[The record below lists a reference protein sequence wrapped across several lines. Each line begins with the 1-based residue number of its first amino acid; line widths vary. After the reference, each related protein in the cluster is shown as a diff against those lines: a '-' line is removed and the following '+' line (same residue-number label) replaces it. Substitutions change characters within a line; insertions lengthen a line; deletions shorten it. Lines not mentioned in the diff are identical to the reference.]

1 MSKIIIETSTLGR
14 SNWAVVYQFI
24 KSIVEKKTK
33 LEILESI
40 KKIANLRLAS
50 THLDKDV
57 YSLYGEEVSLEKIST
72 LSSNDTCFSI
82 IYKKNDD
89 REDFVELVPFV
100 LLQEKF
106 RGIISLG
113 IDIGKLDK
121 QSSYIF
127 KCSDF
132 FILIDNIKPKFGQK
146 SIYFINEKKIDKETG
161 EVKNISK
168 KGITSL
174 RGKSEAKETVGKRTV
189 YSRRFLPLFRITE
202 KNYKIIF
209 GNGIEDE
216 NVDCQERDFINKSIE
231 QIKAELFPTR
241 GTGKKN
247 SELKSILESPN
258 SIFGHWLENGY
269 FYSLDE
275 DDAIPENKEGIQ
287 GIKNILQIYKNSIF
301 ELVQNIIFHGG
312 KKGLLYCVFDRWEN
326 LSDIT
331 KKKLLHP
338 DVYRVTHNDLRFLRI
353 GVFDFSPKGII
364 DTFDSEEELSL
375 MDFFNPETITTT
387 GLTRLDMRYAARLGI
402 KTFVKT
408 VSKYK
413 GYFSVESSQTI
424 NNRIIKS
431 GLHTTFEK
439 EKVQF
444 QKGNDP
450 IEYLDGT
457 HYEIL
462 LPVIA
467 TENQPEERY
476 HFQKKSLP
484 SENLKKYFWNNA
496 SHNTIE
502 AIVLPKEISDINNST
517 TKDIQIKNIEIT
529 GNQII
534 EEINKKANSHKSEI
548 AINLENKEID
558 PKLIFKLLAYLQL
571 KEPNNGFEKI
581 ILTNTADHFIDE
593 FCGLVKTLLIDTD
606 AKQLWSNQSGIILI
620 NEDLRVQIISGETK
634 EELYAINEELSKY
647 YHSNKNFFDK
657 PNASSSIPQEFI
669 LPYDILVN
677 SSSHTSLFETYLK
690 NLLKRRIISD
700 NNRQGCLVNHKNT
713 YIGNKI
719 IVKNYYE
726 ADTLFLNSFFTERFA
741 YLIISNFKK
750 LIEKRELV
758 PIKGKELVLIGY
770 KHYSEYLLK
779 TIKKTIEQFLK
790 KESGENKIH
799 IHLVIANEEKDTLGG
814 DEISFN
820 FDRKNG
826 DREEM
831 LQKRIISNPD
841 DYCFVTIV
849 PIGSTLSTNDK
860 VIAFFKLW
868 FRKQQEYRSK
878 TESYQKESREEL
890 DLKNECFIYNHCVI
904 VVRDKIQNSPTTLEK
919 YYKWEAIKAKE
930 RVVTT
935 SYNNAPQIHFS
946 IQIASEN
953 DDKTENNWEKRLNQ
967 NISFPKNWKEEKY
980 VNYTENSS
988 INSQNL
994 MGFPKVG
1001 ISNEE
1006 HREELERLFELKN
1019 DIYKG
1024 HINIFNS
1031 HHKYY
1036 IDTETFVKR
1045 KDTKLAIWLNSLKE
1059 KAISIF
1065 KNDLL
1070 NILITPN
1077 AESESDFIHV
1087 VNETI
1092 FNHNALIV
1100 YLDINNW
1107 QNNITHKL
1115 SFLKEL
1121 NNVRY
1126 HYVDQALLTGE
1137 SYSKTKNYLFSIVD
1151 RINFSSIFSIVNRL
1165 PFDKLQ
1171 EIKQEIRDNL
1181 FVFVNLHYPASK
1193 ELGQECELCKLKE
1206 YYKKLKERTVLE
1218 NCHEVIENNI
1228 KKIESKDFKRLIE
1241 SDGKENRS
1249 FQCEDQK
1256 KREIKRER
1264 VQRRNFIRLVLTH
1277 ELYYIISEI
1286 AHEKNNT
1293 FNTSCVKIKD
1303 QLDMIYDKLCGNN
1316 SATNTSISEIN
1327 EKIDSWF
1334 KNDLS
1339 QIGNEELRN
1348 RIGEYLNKKLQ
1359 IDKKISFLKVISSPP
1374 LSQYI
1379 IMRQCAHEKLLVELD
1394 NILCNKDNKNNEYSY
1409 DDLRLLK
1416 SILKSLSFLKSNAL
1430 VRKMVIIG
1438 VWDILWEIVCNLEE
1452 ERANLTNIKKA
1463 IEGQKVSSDL
1473 FGSSITL
1480 LKEIDFDIE
1489 SLPKEKSE
1497 IIKDF
1502 SQDMQFLIKNTI
1514 VEDETKAIFLGELL
1528 RTGNEIEKFDNKTEI
1543 SKTNLSLKGKK
1554 ENNALFNYKCGD
1566 SNDDFKKEYIKFLVW
1581 LFYDN
1586 TTIIRRALD
1595 NFIKEL
1601 DKEKQI
1607 YSCFYNEDNSFKS
1620 FRQFK
1625 EAIQEEVFDTEKGKK
1640 NFVDYLAFK
1649 IETEYYYLSFQPY
1662 LNNGDNID
1670 YLKKLICVTY
1680 AKLKLKDLI
1689 QDKHKED
1696 IEIDTRDLMEIF
1708 ASIMGADTAFF
1719 SMRKNKNIYPI
1730 SLYGKIGDTLNK
1742 WDYDQWF
1749 LANNYRTGIALKS
1762 KKIKAPLIHRFTL
1775 QDESG
1780 IDFGEK
1786 RDLGAENL
1794 GIYLIAHSS
1803 NTAKQNETSFENNK
1817 ELIEQ
1822 NRRQKSTTVSA
1833 TITFLYNKKTEPI
1846 DGNMELQPE
1855 TIFRINFQESGR
1867 LLLLLKNEINKYVID
1882 FLVNDKVFDLWVE
1895 KHLNG
1900 ANFNNAYKNNG
1911 HINNSAIA
1919 EMQKLESLPID
1930 TFKSLALIWFHFTN
1944 HLVSFLYTN
1953 IVKGAYENY
1962 SLKLN
1967 DQFTIISIDTTL
1979 KDIFTNP
1986 FKEILMELLRIKW
1999 NDGRERETDKHKI
2012 EFNFNVNQDNTISM
2026 NKHILQSF
2034 IVQHLHNCLNKHCG
2048 KTEVKTVYI
2057 SVENNYISI
2066 KEDVIIKNDKYRA
2079 TKKKE
2084 FEWKRKQIKK
2094 MNCQEYSS
2102 TTLTSLQGYINYVNS
2117 KLQKEYSSC
2126 NFGFDSDDNF
2136 FLTINYKKK

>member
-1 MSKIIIETSTLGR
+1 MSKIIIATSTLGR
-14 SNWAVVYQFI
+14 SNWAVIYQFI

-72 LSSNDTCFSI
+72 LSSKDTCFSI

-113 IDIGKLDK
+113 IDIDKLDK
-121 QSSYIF
+121 QNSYIF

-132 FILIDNIKPKFGQK
+132 FILIDKIKPKFGQK
-146 SIYFINEKKIDKETG
+146 SIYFINEKNIDKETG

-168 KGITSL
+168 NGITSL

-189 YSRRFLPLFRITE
+189 SSRRFLPLFRITE
-202 KNYKIIF
+202 KNYTIIF
-209 GNGIEDE
+209 GNGNEDE
-216 NVDCQERDFINKSIE
+216 SVDCQERDFINKSIE

-496 SHNTIE
+496 SHNIIE
-502 AIVLPKEISDINNST
+502 AIVLPKEICDINNST
-517 TKDIQIKNIEIT
+517 TKDIQIKNIQIT

-581 ILTNTADHFIDE
+581 ILTNAADHFIDE

-657 PNASSSIPQEFI
+657 PNASRSIPQEFI

-677 SSSHTSLFETYLK
+677 SSSHTSLFEIYLE

-741 YLIISNFKK
+741 YLIVSNLKK
-750 LIEKRELV
+750 LIKKKELM
-758 PIKGKELVLIGY
+758 PIKGKDLVLIGY

-841 DYCFVTIV
+841 DYCFATIV

-967 NISFPKNWKEEKY
+967 NISFPKNWQEEKY

-1286 AHEKNNT
+1286 AHKKNNT
-1293 FNTSCVKIKD
+1293 FNTSCAKIKD

-1379 IMRQCAHEKLLVELD
+1379 IMRQYAHEKLLVELH
-1394 NILCNKDNKNNEYSY
+1394 NILRNKDNKNNEYSY

-1416 SILKSLSFLKSNAL
+1416 SILKSLSFLRSNAL
-1430 VRKMVIIG
+1430 VRKKVIIG
-1438 VWDILWEIVCNLEE
+1438 VWDILGKIVCKLEAERTNLEDV
-1452 ERANLTNIKKA
+1452 KKA
-1463 IEGQKVSSDL
+1463 IENQKKSPDL
-1473 FGSSITL
+1473 FDLPIL
-1480 LKEIDFDIE
+1480 HRLQKEISFDIE
-1489 SLPKEKSE
+1489 LLPKEESE

-1502 SQDMQFLIKNTI
+1502 GKDMQFFIKNTI
-1514 VEDETKAIFLGELL
+1514 VEDETKAMFLGELL
-1528 RTGNEIEKFDNKTEI
+1528 RTGKEIEKLDDEI
-1543 SKTNLSLKGKK
+1543 QISETCLSIGKEQGEEQGK
-1554 ENNALFNYKCGD
+1554 NALFDYKYNFIKD
-1566 SNDDFKKEYIKFLVW
+1566 ISKEYIKFLVW

-1586 TTIIRRALD
+1586 TTIIRKTLD

-1607 YSCFYNEDNSFKS
+1607 YNCFYNEDNTLRSFS
-1620 FRQFK
+1620 QFK
-1625 EAIQEEVFDTEKGKK
+1625 EAIRKEFFDTERGKK
-1640 NFVDYLAFK
+1640 SFVDYLKSK
-1649 IETEYYYLSFQPY
+1649 IEKEYYYLSFKPY
-1662 LNNGDNID
+1662 LSNGDKID
-1670 YLKKLICVTY
+1670 YLRKLIYVTY

-1689 QDKHKED
+1689 EDKHKED

-1708 ASIMGADTAFF
+1708 AFIMGADAAFF
-1719 SMRKNKNIYPI
+1719 SMRNGKQLYPV
-1730 SLYGKIGDTLNK
+1730 SLYGKVGDTSDK
-1742 WDYDQWF
+1742 WAYDKWF
-1749 LANNYRTGIALKS
+1749 LYDNYRTGIALGS
-1762 KKIKAPLIHRFTL
+1762 NMIKAPLIPRLPL
-1775 QDESG
+1775 QDENNNKY
-1780 IDFGEK
+1780 GEK
-1786 RDLGAENL
+1786 RDLGAEGL
-1794 GIYLIAHSS
+1794 GIYLIANTNTTKQDESS
-1803 NTAKQNETSFENNK
+1803 ARDDKKSIEHNMVSNIPKNK
-1817 ELIEQ
+1817 V
-1822 NRRQKSTTVSA
+1822 QKYAVAA
-1833 TITFLYNKKTEPI
+1833 TITFLYGEQNSIVSSQKK
-1846 DGNMELQPE
+1846 
-1855 TIFRINFQESGR
+1855 FRINFQESGR

-1882 FLVNDKVFDLWVE
+1882 YLVNDKVLDLWVE
-1895 KHLNG
+1895 RLNTQKLNEDFISRYRNNTHGAKKFLDQTTSIFFEKDSPNYPDLIAILADLYVGDIHYSLLAKRNRDFG
-1900 ANFNNAYKNNG
+1900 ANFKKIEKVIAISLVISARKHLIQNYFAKENI
-1911 HINNSAIA
+1911 HINLADFKGRKICYTIETPFILFQLVNNIIIHSKQDKRFVQVYIYPENEYIVFKNTYSKITPEQLNNINKIIFESNVIPRKSISLYCINYYVRNMCDNSDRKKKTELVIEMA
-1919 EMQKLESLPID
+1919 E
-1930 TFKSLALIWFHFTN
+1930 
-1944 HLVSFLYTN
+1944 
-1953 IVKGAYENY
+1953 
-1962 SLKLN
+1962 
-1967 DQFTIISIDTTL
+1967 
-1979 KDIFTNP
+1979 KD
-1986 FKEILMELLRIKW
+1986 
-1999 NDGRERETDKHKI
+1999 
-2012 EFNFNVNQDNTISM
+2012 
-2026 NKHILQSF
+2026 SF
-2034 IVQHLHNCLNKHCG
+2034 IVK
-2048 KTEVKTVYI
+2048 I
-2057 SVENNYISI
+2057 PII
-2066 KEDVIIKNDKYRA
+2066 KE
-2079 TKKKE
+2079 
-2084 FEWKRKQIKK
+2084 
-2094 MNCQEYSS
+2094 
-2102 TTLTSLQGYINYVNS
+2102 
-2117 KLQKEYSSC
+2117 
-2126 NFGFDSDDNF
+2126 
-2136 FLTINYKKK
+2136 

>member
-1 MSKIIIETSTLGR
+1 MSKIIIATSTLGR
-14 SNWAVVYQFI
+14 SNWAVIYQFI

-72 LSSNDTCFSI
+72 LSSKDTCFSI
-82 IYKKNDD
+82 IYKKKDD

-146 SIYFINEKKIDKETG
+146 SIYFINEKNIDKETG

-168 KGITSL
+168 NGITSL

-189 YSRRFLPLFRITE
+189 SSRRFLPLFRITE

-247 SELKSILESPN
+247 SELKSILEFPN

-275 DDAIPENKEGIQ
+275 DNAIPENKEGIQ

-301 ELVQNIIFHGG
+301 ELVQNIIFHGE

-331 KKKLLHP
+331 KRKLLHP

-496 SHNTIE
+496 SHNIIE
-502 AIVLPKEISDINNST
+502 AIVLPKEICDINNST
-517 TKDIQIKNIEIT
+517 TKDIQIKNIQIT

-581 ILTNTADHFIDE
+581 ILTNAADHFIDE
-593 FCGLVKTLLIDTD
+593 FCGLVKTLLIDTN

-620 NEDLRVQIISGETK
+620 NEDLRVQIISGEAK

-647 YHSNKNFFDK
+647 YHSNKNFFGK

-677 SSSHTSLFETYLK
+677 SSSHTSLFEIYLK

-741 YLIISNFKK
+741 YLIVSNFKR
-750 LIEKRELV
+750 LIEERKLA

-770 KHYSEYLLK
+770 KYYSEYLLK

-790 KESGENKIH
+790 KESEENKIH
-799 IHLVIANEEKDTLGG
+799 IHLVIANEGKDTLGG

-841 DYCFVTIV
+841 DYCFATIV

-860 VIAFFKLW
+860 IIAFFKLW

-878 TESYQKESREEL
+878 TESCQKESREEL

-904 VVRDKIQNSPTTLEK
+904 VVRDKIQDYPTTLEK

-967 NISFPKNWKEEKY
+967 NISFPKNWQEEKY

-1001 ISNEE
+1001 ISNKK

-1059 KAISIF
+1059 KATSIF
-1065 KNDLL
+1065 KNDQL

-1092 FNHNALIV
+1092 FNHNALII

-1121 NNVRY
+1121 TNVRY
-1126 HYVDQALLTGE
+1126 HYIDQALLTGE
-1137 SYSKTKNYLFSIVD
+1137 SYSKAKSYLFSIVG
-1151 RINFSSIFSIVNRL
+1151 RIKFSSIFSIVNRL
-1165 PFDKLQ
+1165 PFAKLQ
-1171 EIKQEIRDNL
+1171 EIKQEIRNNL

-1206 YYKKLKERTVLE
+1206 YYKKIKERTVLE

-1228 KKIESKDFKRLIE
+1228 KKIEPKDFKKLIE

-1256 KREIKRER
+1256 KGEIKRER
-1264 VQRRNFIRLVLTH
+1264 EKRRNFIRLLLTH
-1277 ELYYIISEI
+1277 ELHYIISKI
-1286 AHEKNNT
+1286 AHKGNNT
-1293 FNTSCVKIKD
+1293 FDTSCLKVKE
-1303 QLDMIYDKLCGNN
+1303 QLDIIYDKLCDNN
-1316 SATNTSISEIN
+1316 SVANISISEIN

-1379 IMRQCAHEKLLVELD
+1379 IMRQYAHEKLLVELH
-1394 NILCNKDNKNNEYSY
+1394 NILNNKGNKNNEYSY
-1409 DDLRLLK
+1409 DDLRFLK

-1430 VRKMVIIG
+1430 VREKVIIG
-1438 VWDILWEIVCNLEE
+1438 VWDILGKTVCKLEAERTNLED
-1452 ERANLTNIKKA
+1452 IKKA
-1463 IEGQKVSSDL
+1463 IEKQKKSPDL
-1473 FGSSITL
+1473 FDLSILHTL
-1480 LKEIDFDIE
+1480 QKEISFDIE
-1489 SLPKEKSE
+1489 LLPKEESK

-1502 SQDMQFLIKNTI
+1502 GKDMQFFIKNTI
-1514 VEDETKAIFLGELL
+1514 IEDETKAIFLGELL
-1528 RTGNEIEKFDNKTEI
+1528 RTGKEIENLDNKI
-1543 SKTNLSLKGKK
+1543 QINKTRLSLGKEQGK
-1554 ENNALFNYKCGD
+1554 EQEKNALFDYKYNFGHI
-1566 SNDDFKKEYIKFLVW
+1566 SEDFKREYIKFLVW

-1586 TTIIRRALD
+1586 TTIIRKTLD

-1607 YSCFYNEDNSFKS
+1607 YNCFYNEDNTLRSFS
-1620 FRQFK
+1620 HFK
-1625 EAIQEEVFDTEKGKK
+1625 EAIQKEVFDTEKDKK
-1640 NFVDYLAFK
+1640 SFVDYLKSK
-1649 IETEYYYLSFQPY
+1649 IEKEYYYLSFKPY
-1662 LNNGDNID
+1662 LSNGDKID
-1670 YLKKLICVTY
+1670 YLRKLIYVTH

-1689 QDKHKED
+1689 EDKHKED
-1696 IEIDTRDLMEIF
+1696 IEIDTRDLIEIF
-1708 ASIMGADTAFF
+1708 ASIMGADAAFF
-1719 SMRKNKNIYPI
+1719 AVKNRENNKIYPI
-1730 SLYGKIGDTLNK
+1730 SLYANAENGEKPVWNYDHGV
-1742 WDYDQWF
+1742 WDEEYYYTGGILKQDKPNYHFFTFPLIPLFGLRKRWGESKD
-1749 LANNYRTGIALKS
+1749 LKANNI
-1762 KKIKAPLIHRFTL
+1762 
-1775 QDESG
+1775 
-1780 IDFGEK
+1780 
-1786 RDLGAENL
+1786 
-1794 GIYLIAHSS
+1794 GIYLVSGSEDS
-1803 NTAKQNETSFENNK
+1803 NKTC
-1817 ELIEQ
+1817 LY
-1822 NRRQKSTTVSA
+1822 A
-1833 TITFLYNKKTEPI
+1833 TITFLYRKNSVNIEARKK
-1846 DGNMELQPE
+1846 
-1855 TIFRINFQESGR
+1855 FRIDFQESGR
-1867 LLLLLKNEINKYVID
+1867 LLLLLKNEINKYIVDYLIK
-1882 FLVNDKVFDLWVE
+1882 DKVFDLWLE
-1895 KHLNG
+1895 QQIRRELYKLPDHNYY
-1900 ANFNNAYKNNG
+1900 NNLADLQSAMENNDK
-1911 HINNSAIA
+1911 SK
-1919 EMQKLESLPID
+1919 MQWFYDRI
-1930 TFKSLALIWFHFTN
+1930 FKSIEVRNFLIEKDKTQTCGSSFKIKTEIEKYCKFIF
-1944 HLVSFLYTN
+1944 SPFLYDK
-1953 IVKGAYENY
+1953 IEFDIDDSYEINTY
-1962 SLKLN
+1962 EL
-1967 DQFTIISIDTTL
+1967 I
-1979 KDIFTNP
+1979 
-1986 FKEILMELLRIKW
+1986 FKEIITEYLLNIR
-1999 NDGRERETDKHKI
+1999 RR
-2012 EFNFNVNQDNTISM
+2012 
-2026 NKHILQSF
+2026 
-2034 IVQHLHNCLNKHCG
+2034 LHNGLPLG
-2048 KTEVKTVYI
+2048 KPIKIKI
-2057 SVENNYISI
+2057 SVEKENNAFLFCFINNYL
-2066 KEDVIIKNDKYRA
+2066 KEEKASTTNDIIKNKHKDPKRIKGLSFNEKLLEKIGSEKPLIMTEIEEDKP
-2079 TKKKE
+2079 
-2084 FEWKRKQIKK
+2084 IKIGLFTVSFTIK
-2094 MNCQEYSS
+2094 NLNKYGNE
-2102 TTLTSLQGYINYVNS
+2102 NENS
-2117 KLQKEYSSC
+2117 
-2126 NFGFDSDDNF
+2126 
-2136 FLTINYKKK
+2136 IP